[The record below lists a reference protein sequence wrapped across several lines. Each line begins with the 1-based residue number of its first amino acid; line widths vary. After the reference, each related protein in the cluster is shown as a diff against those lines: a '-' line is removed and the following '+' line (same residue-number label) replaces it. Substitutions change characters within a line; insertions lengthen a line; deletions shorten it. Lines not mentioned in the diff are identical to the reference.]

1 MSSQEGNHL
10 PELINSINWIDV
22 VFVILFIG
30 IVYKG
35 SRTGVGGQIVPLI
48 GIGAIIFCSIRYYKL
63 LSTAVFGFML
73 QNWALPISFFG
84 IAIIIFILVKILER
98 VFGAMSDTDL
108 SFIEKMG
115 GAIFAAVR
123 GVLLWGMIGL
133 LLLLVPV
140 NFVQKS
146 VYDGSSLSMFCINID
161 ARVYNLISEAVD
173 RSNVRK
179 KGEIFDEFLT
189 ITKKEKGKK

>member
-1 MSSQEGNHL
+1 M
-10 PELINSINWIDV
+10 PDLINNINWLDV

-35 SRTGVGGQIVPLI
+35 SKTGVGGQIVPLI
-48 GIGAIIFCSIRYYKL
+48 GIGVLLFCSIRYYKL

-84 IAIIIFILVKILER
+84 IAIVIFILIKILER
-98 VFGAMSDTDL
+98 VFGAMSDTEL

-115 GAIFAAVR
+115 GAVFAGVR
-123 GVLLWGMIGL
+123 GILLWGAIVLM
-133 LLLLVPV
+133 LLLVPV
-140 NFVQKS
+140 DFIQRS
-146 VYDGSSLSMFCINID
+146 VYEGSKISVICINID
-161 ARVYNLISEAVD
+161 ARVYSLISEAVD
-173 RSNVRK
+173 RKNVRK
-179 KGEIFDEFLT
+179 KGEILDEFLN